1 MLYFVI
7 FWFCLCGLFLL
18 WHFATKKYLNP
29 YKLCFC
35 FGKKGCGKSSLLTKL
50 ALHYIKKGWNVFTT
64 ERIPGTFYFTYSD
77 VGRYKF
83 PPHSVLLIDE
93 ASLAWDN
100 RNFKSMPP
108 QVIEWF
114 RYQRHERVK
123 VYLFSQTFDVD
134 SKIRGL
140 ADEMFLLQKKMR
152 VFTYGKRVLRI
163 DDIVEATGQA
173 ESRVVQQL
181 RFDSLLFFWCGSRS
195 LTFIPRYTSL
205 FNSFSESPTQWLPK
219 EFEYVPLL
227 RSDVR
232 SPRLLRSLNKH
243 FDEEEKEEK
252 FSSKQ

>member
-1 MLYFVI
+1 MLYFFIAGFV
-7 FWFCLCGLFLL
+7 FLALGLI
-18 WHFATKKYLNP
+18 WHYSTKKYLNP

-50 ALHYIKKGWNVFTT
+50 AIQYIKKGWNVYTT

-100 RNFKSMPP
+100 RAFKTMPP

-140 ADEMFLLQKKMR
+140 ADEMFLLTKKMR
-152 VFTYGKRVLRI
+152 IFSYGKRVLRI
-163 DDIVEATGQA
+163 DDIVEATGQS

-181 RFDSLLFFWCGSRS
+181 RFDSLLFFWCGSRT

-205 FNSFSESPTQWLPK
+205 FNSFSESPTEWKAK

-232 SPRLLRSLNKH
+232 SRRLQRSLDAY
-243 FDEEEKEEK
+243 FDDQEDNLL
-252 FSSKQ
+252 SN